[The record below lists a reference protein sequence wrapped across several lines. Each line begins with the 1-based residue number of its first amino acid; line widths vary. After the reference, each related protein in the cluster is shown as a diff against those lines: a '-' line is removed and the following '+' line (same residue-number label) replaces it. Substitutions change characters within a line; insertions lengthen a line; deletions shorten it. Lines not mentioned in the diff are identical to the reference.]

1 MYFSHELGF
10 SSLCAIFCQI
20 KQEYERMLSSYRQ
33 RIREL
38 EPLKSMLITVSE
50 QCDQKILK
58 IREEVRF
65 VVKTI

>member
-1 MYFSHELGF
+1 
-10 SSLCAIFCQI
+10 
-20 KQEYERMLSSYRQ
+20 MLSSYRQ